1 MAYDFQI
8 NQDTSLSVGEYGG
21 RMTTTTASAVTGNFQ
36 AIQFI
41 TDGKFTS
48 VSQTALTGE
57 NLNSVTFPAG
67 FVVFAAVTAF
77 QLATGSVI
85 AYTRAS

>member
-21 RMTTTTASAVTGNFQ
+21 RMTTTTAAVTGNFQ

-41 TDGKFTS
+41 TDGKFIS

>member
-1 MAYDFQI
+1 MPYDFQI

-21 RMTTTTASAVTGNFQ
+21 KVATTTDAVTGNFQ

-41 TDGKFTS
+41 TDGSFTS
-48 VSQTALTGE
+48 VSQTSLSGDALTG
-57 NLNSVTFPAG
+57 VTFPAG

-77 QLATGSVI
+77 ELAAGKVI
-85 AYTRAS
+85 AYSRGN